1 MIWGMIHGIMNVLE
15 DTVLPIRKCRF
26 KWIGNLY
33 TWIIAITAF
42 VMFRADTAAY
52 GWRMIRTM
60 FTGLRFDLV
69 SRSFLMEQL
78 DGYTVVLIAGGIL
91 FSYPVTAKLLK
102 CTGSLRDRY
111 AAVWEVLKYL
121 GVLVLLFLCVCS
133 LAGAA
138 YNPFI
143 YFRF

>member
-1 MIWGMIHGIMNVLE
+1 
-15 DTVLPIRKCRF
+15 
-26 KWIGNLY
+26 
-33 TWIIAITAF
+33 
-42 VMFRADTAAY
+42 
-52 GWRMIRTM
+52 M

-69 SRSFLMEQL
+69 SHSFLMEQL

-111 AAVWEVLKYL
+111 EAVWEVLKYL

>member
-1 MIWGMIHGIMNVLE
+1 MDHCDHGICYVSGRHGGVWLE
-15 DTVLPIRKCRF
+15 DDPDDVYRL
-26 KWIGNLY
+26 
-33 TWIIAITAF
+33 
-42 VMFRADTAAY
+42 
-52 GWRMIRTM
+52 
-60 FTGLRFDLV
+60 DLV